1 MEFHLNFEH
10 YSMLMIKDL
19 VLVDDDDEILK
30 IDVLELNVE
39 VDFLIQY
46 YSNVHI
52 ELVYDSK

>member
-1 MEFHLNFEH
+1 
-10 YSMLMIKDL
+10 MIKDL

-30 IDVLELNVE
+30 NDVLELNVE